1 MGTKKK
7 ADPLE
12 LIERWHKCAAP
23 MPMRDILDLA
33 ADEIRRLRATVE
45 KLTSAA
51 KVPMKTKLEQLR
63 SLMDGVGDLQLGQ
76 PGDEDHIMARRL
88 IEWAVNVIQDRPGN
102 IAWLQRMR
110 NLAYEAEAY
119 TRKKCTERLDQ
130 MQLQLYRMKQA
141 VDAHQKGLKRAQV
154 REQRAKQELAELR
167 KKLRN
172 EEPS

>member
-63 SLMDGVGDLQLGQ
+63 SLMIDGLRLVCTCGACPEQYDVFDGDTQVGYLRLRHGSFRADVPDCGGKTVYAAHTQGDGVFYD
-76 PGDEDHIMARRL
+76 DERMHYLTEAVAAIQKARSK
-88 IEWAVNVIQDRPGN
+88 
-102 IAWLQRMR
+102 
-110 NLAYEAEAY
+110 
-119 TRKKCTERLDQ
+119 TT
-130 MQLQLYRMKQA
+130 
-141 VDAHQKGLKRAQV
+141 
-154 REQRAKQELAELR
+154 
-167 KKLRN
+167 
-172 EEPS
+172 